1 MLVRF
6 SSRALAILLI
16 ALALATVW
24 FMPSDA
30 GAADDT
36 KYPDRPVRVVA
47 GFSAG
52 SAVDLSAR
60 IIAEKLAESLK
71 QPFVMENR
79 VGAGGAVAAQA
90 VAKATPDGYTLLSV
104 SAAHVILPAISAT
117 PIYQAQD
124 FTGISTTIS
133 VPSVLA
139 VNSKLGAKS
148 VRDLAAM
155 ARAKPGE
162 LMFSSGGVGSATHFA
177 AELFKS
183 IAEID
188 VRHVPYRGIPEALTE
203 VVAGRIHFTF
213 SPLSSVLPLV
223 QTGEIVPLAVTP
235 AVRAAALPDVPT
247 MAEAGMSGYAWVS
260 WFAML
265 APANTPLPIVQLLN
279 REIVRIVQLPDV
291 NKKWE
296 TLGAEAMPM
305 THDAFEKYLTQQSQ
319 LVAQLV
325 KAADIQAK

>member
-1 MLVRF
+1 MFVRF
-6 SSRALAILLI
+6 SSHALAIRVI
-16 ALALATVW
+16 ALSLATVW
-24 FMPSDA
+24 LMPRDA

-36 KYPDRPVRVVA
+36 KYPDRPVRVVV

-60 IIAEKLAESLK
+60 IIGEKLAESLK
-71 QPFVMENR
+71 QPVVTENR
-79 VGAGGAVAAQA
+79 AGAGGAVAAQA
-90 VAKATPDGYTLLSV
+90 VAKAAPDGYTLLSV
-104 SAAHVILPAISAT
+104 SAAHVILPAITAT
-117 PIYQAQD
+117 PIYQVED
-124 FTGISTTIS
+124 FVGVSTTIS

-139 VNSKLGAKS
+139 VNPQLGARSVGDLVAIAKAKS
-148 VRDLAAM
+148 
-155 ARAKPGE
+155 GE

-183 IAEID
+183 IAGID

-223 QTGEIVPLAVTP
+223 RTGEIVPLAVTP
-235 AVRAAALPDVPT
+235 AVRAAALPNVPT
-247 MAEAGMSGYAWVS
+247 MAEAGVPGYAWVS

-265 APANTPLPIVQLLN
+265 APASTPLPIVRMLN
-279 REIVRIVQLPDV
+279 RQIVEIIQLPDV
-291 NKKWE
+291 KKRWE

-305 THDAFEKYLTQQSQ
+305 THDDFEKYLAEQSA
-319 LVAQLV
+319 LVVQLV
-325 KAADIQAK
+325 KAADIQVK